1 MCARVPTRAVIV
13 GAAVLFAG
21 LAACQ
26 GAPTAAPSGQ
36 SASAAAAASTAAG
49 SPNAP
54 SAAAAASPDVG
65 APCAPKTVPFD
76 AKNFDL
82 TGPWADDEGGIYYLR
97 QIGKVVWWNGMS
109 SRAGP
114 AVALGR
120 DWNNVGRGVITD
132 LTIAVDWSSVP
143 RASELGAG
151 TVTLSIGKD
160 SSGNIQLTTTAW
172 TGSHWGSGLTP
183 CAPG

>member
-1 MCARVPTRAVIV
+1 
-13 GAAVLFAG
+13 
-21 LAACQ
+21 
-26 GAPTAAPSGQ
+26 
-36 SASAAAAASTAAG
+36 
-49 SPNAP
+49 
-54 SAAAAASPDVG
+54 
-65 APCAPKTVPFD
+65 
-76 AKNFDL
+76 
-82 TGPWADDEGGIYYLR
+82 
-97 QIGKVVWWNGMS
+97 MS

-151 TVTLSIGKD
+151 TMTLSIGKD